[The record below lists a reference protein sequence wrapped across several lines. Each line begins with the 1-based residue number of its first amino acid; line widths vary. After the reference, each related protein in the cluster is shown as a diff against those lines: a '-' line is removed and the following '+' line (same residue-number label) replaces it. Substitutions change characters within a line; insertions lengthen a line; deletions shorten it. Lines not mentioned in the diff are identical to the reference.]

1 MSMCIHDYIMVTGS
15 YGYTYTGSYGY
26 TRVGQYYLGKYIIT
40 IVTFVLPFLNEVTML
55 AIINLMTSELT
66 IANTVG
72 LLGSSLINHY
82 HGNP

>member
-1 MSMCIHDYIMVTGS
+1 MITLWLLVAMA
-15 YGYTYTGSYGY
+15 GSYGY
-26 TRVGQYYLGKYIIT
+26 TRVGQYYLEKYIIA

-66 IANTVG
+66 KANTVG